1 MNLPNAKQDAT
12 RVTLV
17 GMWLDL
23 LLGIGKIVGG
33 MMTQSFALITD
44 GIHSLADA
52 VSDIFVL
59 IVARISHTAP
69 DAEHPYGHGRFETLG
84 TIAMGIVFFITAGI
98 LLFDSIQRLR
108 TSQGLLF
115 LPSVA

>member
-44 GIHSLADA
+44 GIHSLTDA

-69 DAEHPYGHGRFETLG
+69 DAEHP
-84 TIAMGIVFFITAGI
+84 
-98 LLFDSIQRLR
+98 LR
-108 TSQGLLF
+108 TWQIRNPGHYSHGHRVF
-115 LPSVA
+115 YHRGNTAV

>member
-44 GIHSLADA
+44 GIHSLTDA

-84 TIAMGIVFFITAGI
+84 TIAMGIVFFITA
-98 LLFDSIQRLR
+98 
-108 TSQGLLF
+108 
-115 LPSVA
+115 